1 MRTRLTTAP
10 HLMHAY
16 IKLAYIVYKLIS
28 IDISCW
34 KIKEECIEYDCY
46 GLTTLVSIFT
56 CQCLFFFATCT
67 LTV

>member
-28 IDISCW
+28 IDF
-34 KIKEECIEYDCY
+34 
-46 GLTTLVSIFT
+46 LVGR
-56 CQCLFFFATCT
+56 
-67 LTV
+67 